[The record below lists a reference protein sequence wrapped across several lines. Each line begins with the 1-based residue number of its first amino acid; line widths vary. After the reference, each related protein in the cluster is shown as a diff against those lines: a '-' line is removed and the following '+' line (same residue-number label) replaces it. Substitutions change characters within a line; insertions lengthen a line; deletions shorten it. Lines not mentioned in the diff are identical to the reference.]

1 MRVRTLALALLLSAP
16 APAAADWQLRP
27 FLGLT
32 FGGDTTFVDL
42 EQAAGTPNV
51 AVGLG
56 GLLLG
61 EVIGIDLD
69 FGYGPG
75 YFQAG
80 DQTLVRVGSATTLT
94 GNVVVAWPRRLSE
107 YTLRPYFVAG
117 AGVMH
122 VRIDDWLD
130 LLKVADTLPAVDL
143 GGGATGFLSDRFGVS
158 WDVRHFRSIGGKSE
172 GRGVSFGREQLSFW
186 RATMAVAVRY

>member
-1 MRVRTLALALLLSAP
+1 MHVRALALALLLFAP
-16 APAAADWQLRP
+16 APAAADWQMKP

-42 EQAAGTPNV
+42 ERAAGSPNV
-51 AVGLG
+51 VVGLG
-56 GLLLG
+56 GVLLG
-61 EVIGIDLD
+61 EVIGVEVD

-75 YFQAG
+75 FFQSG

-94 GNVVVAWPRRLSE
+94 GNFVVAWPRRMSE
-107 YTLRPYFVAG
+107 YTLRPYFVT
-117 AGVMH
+117 GVGLMH

-143 GGGATGFLSDRFGVS
+143 GGGATGFLSDRVGLS
-158 WDVRHFRSIGGKSE
+158 WDVRRFRSVGGRNE
-172 GRGVSFGREQLSFW
+172 GRGVSFGRERLSFW
-186 RATMAVAVRY
+186 RATMAVAIRY

>member
-1 MRVRTLALALLLSAP
+1 MRALALALLLFAP
-16 APAAADWQLRP
+16 APAAADWQMRP

-51 AVGLG
+51 VVGLSG
-56 GLLLG
+56 VLLG
-61 EVIGIDLD
+61 EVIGVDVD

-75 YFQAG
+75 FFQSG
-80 DQTLVRVGSATTLT
+80 NQTLVRVGSTTTLT

-107 YTLRPYFVAG
+107 YTLRPYFVT
-117 AGVMH
+117 GVGLMH

-143 GGGATGFLSDRFGVS
+143 GGGATGFLSDRIGLS
-158 WDVRHFRSIGGKSE
+158 WDVRHFRSIGSKSE
-172 GRGVSFGREQLSFW
+172 GRGVSFGRERQSFW
-186 RATMAVAVRY
+186 RATMAVAIRY